1 MPRIIGA
8 FSRSSNQPNQYLMK
22 IITIVMIMMLAV
34 VCVETSAQD
43 NKPKSPK
50 ETVSGSIDGVNVEIV
65 YCRPSARGRKMLG
78 EKEPYGQ
85 VWRTGANEATTIKF
99 DKAVTIEGKTLEA
112 GTYALFTIPNESE
125 WVIIFNK
132 RAKQWGAYDYE
143 KNKDQDALQ
152 VTVKSGKTAAFVETF
167 TINAEKDQISL
178 QWENTAVAF
187 KVKG

>member
-1 MPRIIGA
+1 
-8 FSRSSNQPNQYLMK
+8 
-22 IITIVMIMMLAV
+22 MIMMLAV
-34 VCVETSAQD
+34 VSVETNAQD

-50 ETVSGSIDGVNVEIV
+50 ETVTGTIDGVNVEIV
-65 YCRPSARGRKMLG
+65 YSRPSARGRKMLG

-99 DKAVTIEGKTLEA
+99 DKTVTIEGKTLQA
-112 GTYALFTIPNESE
+112 GTYALFTIPNENE

-132 RAKQWGAYDYE
+132 NPKQWGAYDYE
-143 KNKDQDALQ
+143 KNKDQDALK
-152 VTVKSGKTAAFVETF
+152 VTVKAGKTSAFVETF
-167 TINAEKDQISL
+167 SISIEKDQIGL

>member
-1 MPRIIGA
+1 
-8 FSRSSNQPNQYLMK
+8 MK
-22 IITIVMIMMLAV
+22 RMTVLMIMMLAV
-34 VCVETSAQD
+34 VSVETNAQD
-43 NKPKSPK
+43 SKPKSPK
-50 ETVSGSIDGVNVEIV
+50 ETVTGSIDGVNVEIV

-99 DKAVTIEGKTLEA
+99 DKAVIIEGKALEA
-112 GTYALFTIPNESE
+112 GVYSLWTIPNEKE

-132 RAKQWGAYDYE
+132 KTGQWGTQYD
-143 KNKDQDALQ
+143 KFKDEDVLRVSVNA
-152 VTVKSGKTAAFVETF
+152 GKPKEFIETF
-167 TINAEKDQISL
+167 TIGVEKDQISL

>member
-1 MPRIIGA
+1 MKRITV
-8 FSRSSNQPNQYLMK
+8 LM
-22 IITIVMIMMLAV
+22 VMMLAV
-34 VCVETSAQD
+34 VSIETNAQD

-50 ETVSGSIDGVNVEIV
+50 ETVTGSIDGVNVEIV

-112 GTYALFTIPNESE
+112 GVYSLWTIPNEKE

-132 RAKQWGAYDYE
+132 KTGQWGTQYD
-143 KNKDQDALQ
+143 KFKDEDVLRVSVNA
-152 VTVKSGKTAAFVETF
+152 GKPKEFIETF
-167 TINAEKDQISL
+167 TIGVEKDQISL